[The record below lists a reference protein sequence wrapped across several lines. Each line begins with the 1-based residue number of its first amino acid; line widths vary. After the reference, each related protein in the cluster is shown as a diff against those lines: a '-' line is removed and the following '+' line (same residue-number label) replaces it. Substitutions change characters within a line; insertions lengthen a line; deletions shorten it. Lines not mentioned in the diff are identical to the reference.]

1 MSKIKNIY
9 NKIKSIEFL
18 PLIFAFILIS
28 IFFTIKSP
36 YFFTFNN
43 FMGIILYAAIVGIV
57 SLSNCLVLS
66 AGKIDFSVGS
76 TIALGSCVMGIM
88 MRDGYSVWAAMGV
101 CFLIGIVV
109 GVYNGVMIAYVKM
122 NPFIATLAGMQM
134 LRGFAYLLTDAR
146 SIPVSSDV
154 LKFIGRA
161 RTLGV
166 PNAAWIMIILLFV
179 FLFIVRYTSY
189 GRRIFVIGGS
199 ETVAYLSGINVKRDL
214 LILFIIHGVITA
226 IASIIYTAQLGAA
239 LHTAAQNTNF
249 DAISGCVLGGVSLS
263 GGKGSLVGGIIGV
276 LMLQTLS
283 NGMNMIGVSSFWQ
296 DVITGFVLI
305 FAVGLDIYKNT
316 RKSRVKIA

>member
-1 MSKIKNIY
+1 MSKMKTIL

-18 PLIFAFILIS
+18 PLILAFGLIV

-43 FMGIILYAAIVGIV
+43 FMGIILYASIVGIV

-88 MRDGYSVWAAMGV
+88 MRDGYSVWAAIGV

-109 GVYNGVMIAYVKM
+109 GIYNGVMIAYVKM
-122 NPFIATLAGMQM
+122 NPFIATLAGMQV

-146 SIPVSSDV
+146 SIPVKSDV

-161 RTLGV
+161 RTLGI

-179 FLFIVRYTSY
+179 FLFVVRYTSY

-199 ETVAYLSGINVKRDL
+199 ENVAYLSGINVKRDL
-214 LILFIIHGVITA
+214 LILFVIHGLITA
-226 IASIIYTAQLGAA
+226 VASIIYTAQLGAA
-239 LHTAAQNTNF
+239 LPTAAQNTNF
-249 DAISGCVLGGVSLS
+249 DAISGCVLGGVSLT

-296 DVITGFVLI
+296 DIITGFVLV
-305 FAVGLDIYKNT
+305 FAVGLDIYKNA